1 MIRVD
6 IFNLPKNRILH
17 NFENEILSYKFVS
30 ITADFRFFLVDSSK
44 AILHPKDEMWFSLE
58 DFKKLEAW
66 KKLGPWPRI
75 YQQYQIKK
83 KFRVIFSVKSAIVKK
98 FDISKLQS
106 VKS

>member
-1 MIRVD
+1 
-6 IFNLPKNRILH
+6 
-17 NFENEILSYKFVS
+17 
-30 ITADFRFFLVDSSK
+30 
-44 AILHPKDEMWFSLE
+44 MWFSLE
-58 DFKKLEAW
+58 DFKKLIEAW

>member
-1 MIRVD
+1 
-6 IFNLPKNRILH
+6 
-17 NFENEILSYKFVS
+17 
-30 ITADFRFFLVDSSK
+30 
-44 AILHPKDEMWFSLE
+44 MWFSLE